1 MRVCFFSGSR
11 SEYGINNYLLRNL
24 FLDKFINLYFVVS
37 GLSKSKGYG
46 MTLQDIKKDN
56 FKVSKNV
63 KINIKKTSANQVSK
77 NFSIILKEL
86 SRFLSKNKI
95 NLLILIGDRYET
107 LAAALAAYINKVP
120 IVHIHGG
127 EKTVDSLDDNFR
139 HSISKFSKLHFVSHK
154 VYKKRLIQLGENK
167 NDIHIVGGLGAQ
179 IIKKFKFLKKKDLER
194 ILKLKFE
201 SEILV
206 VNFYPESQSNISLKN
221 LKSILS
227 ALNLF
232 KNVSIIFTFP
242 THEIGKDIFVNEIK
256 RFSKIRKNCHY
267 FYNLGQKK
275 YLSYA
280 YIKKT
285 LCTQKISRDTR
296 IQTTDY
302 SSPCIMLFPSYE
314 EQAFCSRRPQGFTR
328 ARHKG
333 QSQRTGRKWQ
343 KNRKTF
349 YGTSWPLASYIDL
362 RYATYHLHNFADLLP
377 CVFTL
382 NNPSVT

>member
-107 LAAALAAYINKVP
+107 LAAALAAYINRVP

-275 YLSYA
+275 YLSLLNISNLLIGNSSSGILEMPSLGKYTINIGERQKGRILSKSVITCEA
-280 YIKKT
+280 NSKIIYQNIKKYKNLSNHKFKNVYYKERT
-285 LCTQKISRDTR
+285 VENIVKI
-296 IQTTDY
+296 IKKY
-302 SSPCIMLFPSYE
+302 SFSNL
-314 EQAFCSRRPQGFTR
+314 
-328 ARHKG
+328 K
-333 QSQRTGRKWQ
+333 
-343 KNRKTF
+343 KNKNF
-349 YGTSWPLASYIDL
+349 FDL
-362 RYATYHLHNFADLLP
+362 TK
-377 CVFTL
+377 
-382 NNPSVT
+382 

>member
-206 VNFYPESQSNISLKN
+206 VNFYPESQRNISLKN

-275 YLSYA
+275 YLSLLNISNLLIGNSSSGILEMPSLGKYTINIGERQKGRILSKSVITCEA
-280 YIKKT
+280 NSKIIYQNIKKYKNLSNHKFKNVYYKERT
-285 LCTQKISRDTR
+285 VENIVKI
-296 IQTTDY
+296 IKKY
-302 SSPCIMLFPSYE
+302 SFSNL
-314 EQAFCSRRPQGFTR
+314 
-328 ARHKG
+328 K
-333 QSQRTGRKWQ
+333 
-343 KNRKTF
+343 KNKNF
-349 YGTSWPLASYIDL
+349 FDL
-362 RYATYHLHNFADLLP
+362 TK
-377 CVFTL
+377 
-382 NNPSVT
+382 